1 MYSTRGATLTLKGSS
16 LARATDRL
24 RAAVPPTRPKVEASP
39 KPVTIATPVAP
50 TETAAAS
57 QAKRSRKRRAREPGD
72 PAVRQKIEALLRE
85 RFPAAFCGP
94 PRVPLAI
101 GIHRQI
107 LDVVGSDIS
116 KEELGS
122 FLGWWTLRW
131 DYLDAIA
138 HGEMRRNLDGSLA
151 DAPAAEEQRSAAK
164 VVYGLRADEV
174 LARIEAQRDGDA

>member
-1 MYSTRGATLTLKGSS
+1 MYSTRGATLTLKGPGA
-16 LARATDRL
+16 ARAADRL
-24 RAAVPPTRPKVEASP
+24 RAAAPPAKAKAE
-39 KPVTIATPVAP
+39 VAP
-50 TETAAAS
+50 TPIAIANAVAPTAAAS
-57 QAKRSRKRRAREPGD
+57 QAKRRRKSRAREPGD

-85 RFPAAFCGP
+85 RFPAVFCGP